1 MKNAAYGKAMENL
14 RSRIDVKLVSNK
26 KDYLKWTSKPSFMS
40 HKIFDNNLATIR
52 ENKVTLTLKKP
63 ACIKMRI
70 LELSK
75 VLTHPTTRRCGD
87 NWYVVTTSRGDVIM
101 KSDQYVSMTSQMKH
115 PTTSQWYVT
124 KTSQWYVSTT
134 SH

>member
-52 ENKVTLTLKKP
+52 ENKVTLTLNKP

-87 NWYVVTTSRGDVIM
+87 NWYVVTTSRGDVI
-101 KSDQYVSMTSQMKH
+101 KTSDQYVSMTSQMKH